1 MPNLRKKTLINWIV
15 WFILVIIWNYG
26 YPLASPLEDVLV
38 ALILSVVLIF
48 LNRINY

>member
-1 MPNLRKKTLINWIV
+1 VPNLRKKTLINWIV